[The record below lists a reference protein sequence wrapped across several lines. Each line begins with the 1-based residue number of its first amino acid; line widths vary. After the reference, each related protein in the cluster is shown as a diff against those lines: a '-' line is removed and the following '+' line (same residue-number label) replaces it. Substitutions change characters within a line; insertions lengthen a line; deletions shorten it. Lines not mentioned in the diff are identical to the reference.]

1 MEKATYRNQVSL
13 LLNVLPEVAKEKNF
27 ALHGGTAINLFVR
40 DMPRLSV
47 DIDLTYVPIEDR
59 ATTMANIR
67 STLARIKRNV
77 ESVLKNV
84 RISDKSE
91 TGKLL
96 VSQSGF
102 GIKIEVNLVAR
113 GTISEPAEMTLCK
126 KAQEEFEAFCV
137 IQVSPFGQL
146 YGGKICAALDRQHP
160 RDLFD
165 VKYLLEREG
174 FSDEVKRGFLF
185 SLISSD
191 RPLHELIQPTFL
203 DQRATLENHFIGMS
217 SEEFTYADFENTRA
231 KLVDSIHQRLT
242 NEDREFLLGIN
253 GLDPIWNEYDFQKYP
268 AVQWKLQNLQRLKDN
283 NPVKFN
289 EQYDSLEK
297 ILTIPG
303 K

>member
-13 LLNVLPEVAKEKNF
+13 LLNVLPEVAKEKCF

-59 ATTMANIR
+59 ATTMSNIKAALGR
-67 STLARIKRNV
+67 VKRNV
-77 ESVLKNV
+77 ETVLKDV
-84 RISDKSE
+84 RISDRSE
-91 TGKLL
+91 AGKLL
-96 VSQSGF
+96 VSKSGF
-102 GIKIEVNLVAR
+102 GIKVEVNLVAR
-113 GTISEPAEMTLCK
+113 GTISEPTEMTLCK

-137 IQVSPFGQL
+137 ILVSPFGQL

-174 FSDEVKRGFLF
+174 FSDEVRRGFLL

-191 RPLHELIQPTFL
+191 RPLHEVIQPTFL
-203 DQRATLENHFIGMS
+203 DQKATLENHFIGMS
-217 SEEFTYADFENTRA
+217 SEEFTYEDFENTRA

-242 NEDREFLLGIN
+242 NEDREFLLSIN
-253 GLDPIWNEYDFQKYP
+253 GLNPTWDEYDFQKFP

-283 NPVKFN
+283 NPDKFK
-289 EQYDSLEK
+289 EQYEALER
-297 ILTIPG
+297 ILTISG
-303 K
+303 E

>member
-13 LLNVLPEVAKEKNF
+13 LLNVLPEVAKEKCF

-59 ATTMANIR
+59 ATTMSNIKAALGR
-67 STLARIKRNV
+67 VKRNI
-77 ESVLKNV
+77 ETVLKNV
-84 RISDKSE
+84 SISDRSE
-91 TGKLL
+91 AGKLL

-113 GTISEPAEMTLCK
+113 GTISEPTEMTLCK
-126 KAQEEFEAFCV
+126 RAQEEFEAFCV

-165 VKYLLEREG
+165 VKYLIEHEG
-174 FSDEVKRGFLF
+174 FSDEVKAGFLL

-191 RPLHELIQPTFL
+191 RPLHEVIQQTFL
-203 DQRATLENHFIGMS
+203 DQKATLENHFIGMS
-217 SEEFTYADFENTRA
+217 SEQFTYEDFENTRA
-231 KLVDSIHQRLT
+231 ILVDLIHQRLT
-242 NEDREFLLGIN
+242 NADREFLLSIN
-253 GLDPIWNEYDFQKYP
+253 GLNPTWDDYDFRRFP
-268 AVQWKLQNLQRLKDN
+268 AVQWKLQNLQRLKNN
-283 NPVKFN
+283 NPEKFSKQH
-289 EQYDSLEK
+289 ESLEK
-297 ILTIPG
+297 VLTFS
-303 K
+303 

>member
-13 LLNVLPEVAKEKNF
+13 LLNVLPEVAKEKCF

-40 DMPRLSV
+40 HMPRLSV
-47 DIDLTYVPIEDR
+47 DIDLTYVPIVDR
-59 ATTMANIR
+59 VTTMSNIR
-67 STLARIKRNV
+67 AALGRVKRNV
-77 ESVLKNV
+77 ENVLKNV
-84 RISDKSE
+84 RISDRSE
-91 TGKLL
+91 VGKLL
-96 VSQSGF
+96 VSQGGF

-113 GTISEPAEMTLCK
+113 GTISEPTQMTLCK

-137 IQVSPFGQL
+137 IQVSSFGQL

-165 VKYLLEREG
+165 VKYLLEQEG
-174 FSDEVKRGFLF
+174 VSDEVKAGFLL

-191 RPLHELIQPTFL
+191 RPLHEVIQPTFL
-203 DQRATLENHFIGMS
+203 DQRTTLENHFIGMS

>member
-13 LLNVLPEVAKEKNF
+13 LLNVLPEVAKEKCF

-59 ATTMANIR
+59 ATTMSNIKAALGR
-67 STLARIKRNV
+67 VKRNI
-77 ESVLKNV
+77 ETVLKNV
-84 RISDKSE
+84 SISDRSE
-91 TGKLL
+91 AGKLL
-96 VSQSGF
+96 VSQAGF

-113 GTISEPAEMTLCK
+113 GTISEPTEMTLCK

-165 VKYLLEREG
+165 VKYLLEHEG
-174 FSDEVKRGFLF
+174 FSDEVKTGFLL

-191 RPLHELIQPTFL
+191 RPLHEVIQQTFL
-203 DQRATLENHFIGMS
+203 DQKATLENHFIGMS
-217 SEEFTYADFENTRA
+217 SEQFTYEDFENTRSR
-231 KLVDSIHQRLT
+231 LVDSIHQRLT

-253 GLDPIWNEYDFQKYP
+253 GLDPKWDDHDFQKFP
-268 AVQWKLQNLQRLKDN
+268 AGQWKLQNLRHLKDSN
-283 NPVKFN
+283 SAKFK
-289 EQYDSLEK
+289 EQYESLER
-297 ILTIPG
+297 ILTISA

>member
-13 LLNVLPEVAKEKNF
+13 LLKVLPEVAKEKNF

>member
-137 IQVSPFGQL
+137 IHVSPFGQI

-165 VKYLLEREG
+165 VKYLLERDG
-174 FSDEVKRGFLF
+174 FSDEVKTGFLL

-191 RPLHELIQPTFL
+191 RPLHEIIQPTFL

>member
-1 MEKATYRNQVSL
+1 VEKATYRNQVSL

>member
-1 MEKATYRNQVSL
+1 M
-13 LLNVLPEVAKEKNF
+13 NVLPEVAKEKNF